1 MVIDDSVVE
10 AQANVNTDDET
21 VAAEIVVSSKSNQDE
36 QIPVVDEIN
45 DTTEETEEEDIQVA
59 EEVVRCNDTG
69 EVIDD
74 EMNIIEEDIDVDV
87 AEEVTEKT
95 AVVSS
100 DEVKDDSI
108 ETTENN

>member
-1 MVIDDSVVE
+1 M
-10 AQANVNTDDET
+10 
-21 VAAEIVVSSKSNQDE
+21 
-36 QIPVVDEIN
+36 N
-45 DTTEETEEEDIQVA
+45 DATEETEE
-59 EEVVRCNDTG
+59 VVRGNDTG

-95 AVVSS
+95 AVVSC